1 MLETILN
8 HVISPCPDVVSC
20 LLKDDHT

>member
-8 HVISPCPDVVSC
+8 HVISPCLDVVSC
-20 LLKDDHT
+20 LFRDDYT

>member
-20 LLKDDHT
+20 LLKDDYT